1 MVLGGVATEFDGRPF
16 DFDSNSNSFEHRQS
30 AARRLDGSSHS
41 EVAVMVAAFRTFNE
55 QVAPSYLAAYSSL
68 P

>member
-16 DFDSNSNSFEHRQS
+16 DFDSNLNSYEHRQS
-30 AARRLDGSSHS
+30 AVRRLDGSSHS
-41 EVAVMVAAFRTFNE
+41 EVAVMVTAFRTFNE
-55 QVAPSYLAAYSSL
+55 QAVPSYLAAYSSL